1 MDSPNK
7 DIGTRI
13 RAIRRQLKMTQED
26 LGKILGIEKASI
38 SKYEAGETKRGLPS
52 EFLVKIAE
60 LGKVSLDWLLTG
72 SEKPA
77 GWVVAVSPEDLG
89 YPPVQDDDEE
99 RCEPEQ
105 CNETEAG
112 YVTLEASR
120 EEAMILAHIRE
131 LPARDV
137 RLVKETVEGLWFD
150 NKSKQEKKQRK
161 KDLENP
167 ENL

>member
-1 MDSPNK
+1 MEKTDGK
-7 DIGTRI
+7 LGERI
-13 RAIRRQLKMTQED
+13 RAIRRGKKLTLVEFGEL
-26 LGKILGIEKASI
+26 LGR
-38 SKYEAGETKRGLPS
+38 SKTAVGQYENGVNNPDYDTLIA
-52 EFLVKIAE
+52 IAE

-105 CNETEAG
+105 CNETEAE

-137 RLVKETVEGLWFD
+137 RIVKETVEGLWFN

-161 KDLENP
+161 KDLEIP